1 MVMSEI
7 TSIFI
12 VDDNKDIQVI
22 NKKLLEVLGFE
33 VRGIASNGKEA
44 VEMFHSFNFK
54 PDIILMDY
62 RMPEKNGLEAT
73 REILQIDPDTKIIFA
88 SADTTMKEESLALGV
103 VDFLEKP
110 FSSQSLLNCL
120 NKIKDL
126 H

>member
-73 REILQIDPDTKIIFA
+73 REILQIDPITKIIFA

>member
-1 MVMSEI
+1 MLSEI

-22 NKKLLEVLGFE
+22 YKKLLEFLGFE
-33 VRGIASNGKEA
+33 VIRIASNGKEA
-44 VEMFHSFNFK
+44 VEMFKSFNHK

-62 RMPEKNGLEAT
+62 RMPVKNGLQAT
-73 REILQIDPDTKIIFA
+73 REILQIDPDTKIIFS
-88 SADTTMKEESLALGV
+88 SADTNVKEESLAVGV

-110 FSSQSLLNCL
+110 FISKSLLNCI
-120 NKIKDL
+120 NKIQDL

>member
-1 MVMSEI
+1 MGMSEI

-22 NKKLLEVLGFE
+22 NKTLLDLLGFE
-33 VRGIASNGKEA
+33 VKGIASNGKEA
-44 VEMFHSFNFK
+44 VEMFNSFNHK

>member
-1 MVMSEI
+1 
-7 TSIFI
+7 
-12 VDDNKDIQVI
+12 
-22 NKKLLEVLGFE
+22 
-33 VRGIASNGKEA
+33 
-44 VEMFHSFNFK
+44 MFHSFNFK

-73 REILQIDPDTKIIFA
+73 REILQIDPITKIIFA